1 MESISI
7 TNIKFTIEIQN
18 TIYEVTIHLQ
28 TKKKLLIR

>member
-1 MESISI
+1 MKCICIS
-7 TNIKFTIEIQN
+7 NVEFAIEIQN